1 MDGGLVP
8 QSHACLR
15 SVHANLESP
24 VTSAISNDAASLRG
38 IAMGAAAYSLFAFHD
53 ALIKG
58 IILDVPVMQIVFLRS
73 VVICVGCLAL
83 SRGNVVADLSR
94 SSGRGLILVRAALTL
109 AAWCM
114 YYSMGRYLEL
124 AAMTTLYYVAPVITL
139 ILAVVFLRERLT
151 LPRVSAAILGFVG
164 VVVACNPASLNIAWP
179 ELLVLGAA
187 ALWACAMIVMR
198 SIPKT
203 DSALAQIFGIN
214 GFNVVVMGV
223 VAAFTWQEM
232 DMRTLTVIAITGA
245 MGGAAQFLLVN
256 AARLV
261 PAGVLGTV
269 EYSALVWAFLF
280 GYLFWHE
287 IPALYVYVG
296 AVLIV
301 AAGAFVAFSE
311 QRRRGAIIE
320 TP

>member
-1 MDGGLVP
+1 
-8 QSHACLR
+8 
-15 SVHANLESP
+15 
-24 VTSAISNDAASLRG
+24 VTTAITSDAASLRG
-38 IAMGAAAYSLFAFHD
+38 IAMGASAYSLFAFHD

-58 IILDVPVMQIVFLRS
+58 IIMDVPVVQIVFLRS
-73 VVICVGCLAL
+73 VVIVLGCLAL
-83 SRGNVVADLSR
+83 SRGTVVADLRR
-94 SSGRGLILVRAALTL
+94 SSGKGLILLRAALTL

-114 YYSMGRYLEL
+114 YYTMGRYLPL
-124 AAMTTLYYVAPVITL
+124 ATMTTLYYVAPVITL
-139 ILAVVFLRERLT
+139 ILAVIFLRERLT

-164 VVVACNPASLNIAWP
+164 VLVACNPAGLNIAWP
-179 ELLVLGAA
+179 ELFVLGAA

-198 SIPKT
+198 SIPRT

-214 GFNVVVMGV
+214 GFNVLAMGAF
-223 VAAFTWQEM
+223 AAFTWQPM
-232 DMRTLTVIAITGA
+232 DARTLSVVVITGM
-245 MGGAAQFLLVN
+245 MGGAAQYLLVN

-269 EYSALVWAFLF
+269 EYSALVWAFVF
-280 GYLFWHE
+280 GFLFWQE
-287 IPALYVYVG
+287 VPALYVYVG

-311 QRRRGAIIE
+311 QRRRGAILE